1 MKPFV
6 LRVFIGLKDLGGE
19 VMTLNKIQGLCG
31 RQVLRIQKQV
41 QTLLTL

>member
-6 LRVFIGLKDLGGE
+6 VRVFIGLKDLGWD
-19 VMTLNKIQGLCG
+19 VMTLNKIQGVCG

-41 QTLLTL
+41 QKLLTL